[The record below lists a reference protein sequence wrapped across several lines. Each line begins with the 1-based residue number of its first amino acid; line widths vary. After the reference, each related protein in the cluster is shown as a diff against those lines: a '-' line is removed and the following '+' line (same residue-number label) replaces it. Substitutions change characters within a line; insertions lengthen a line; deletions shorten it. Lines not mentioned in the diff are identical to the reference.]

1 MSTRNRKYDSG
12 AEKRKKKQRLETAIQ
27 SQKGALERFIVR
39 ETAHANV
46 IEADTPAAQVLQGD
60 NALEFDIE
68 APATEIPKGGHDD
81 GTANGGDDGDQDYD
95 NGTANGGD
103 DGD

>member
-68 APATEIPKGGHDD
+68 APATEIPEGGHDD
-81 GTANGGDDGDQDYD
+81 GTANGGDDG
-95 NGTANGGD
+95 NISNHINNSF
-103 DGD
+103 